1 MAKIDK
7 IKAIIDVLKFWLGIA
22 VATLLAV
29 AGWLVLNYDKQGWFI
44 IAGAVVCLCACGIAI
59 FCISRILM
67 RKINDL
73 EEL

>member
-59 FCISRILM
+59 FCISRSLM